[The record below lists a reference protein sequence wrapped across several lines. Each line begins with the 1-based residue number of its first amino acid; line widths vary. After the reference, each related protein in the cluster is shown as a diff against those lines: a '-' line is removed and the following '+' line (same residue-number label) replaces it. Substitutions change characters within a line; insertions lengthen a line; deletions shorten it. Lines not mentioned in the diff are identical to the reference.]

1 MGREGGRAAGIARIV
16 PPREW
21 NPPFCWD
28 RGARLFPTRVQ
39 GVHTL
44 QARFSRVEEER
55 EFRREYSA
63 WRSSVAESEE
73 GKGKGGS
80 AAARRKA
87 AVGGV
92 LPRPLLNGRPMD
104 LPAFLRAV
112 TARGGFAAVCA
123 GKIWREVARGLI
135 PAAEHQS
142 NTGYL
147 MRIVYEKHL
156 LAFEEHLTRSG
167 HPMGVAAGGA
177 KGVKAEPGGV
187 RAGGQVS
194 GRGGGGRGAAE
205 ENGGGP
211 AEPPAKRAKTE
222 KSEGPATSRGG
233 GKSSS
238 SRGGAG
244 GAGRG
249 GQGRRPPARGGGR

>member
-1 MGREGGRAAGIARIV
+1 MG
-16 PPREW
+16 
-21 NPPFCWD
+21 
-28 RGARLFPTRVQ
+28 
-39 GVHTL
+39 TL

-112 TARGGFAAVCA
+112 TARGG
-123 GKIWREVARGLI
+123 I

-194 GRGGGGRGAAE
+194 GR
-205 ENGGGP
+205 
-211 AEPPAKRAKTE
+211 
-222 KSEGPATSRGG
+222 
-233 GKSSS
+233 
-238 SRGGAG
+238 
-244 GAGRG
+244 
-249 GQGRRPPARGGGR
+249 